1 MASRARSQPRAP
13 RTDATNALELAVA
26 RRQAWN
32 AGNRRHPE
40 LPTTLADAAS
50 AFETAADGGLA
61 PVAAEKSDQLI
72 REALAAR
79 GDRYRWGGAS
89 RGGFDCSGFT
99 RYLFARHAG
108 VTLPHSASAQARLGQ
123 KVARE
128 ALRPGDLLFFRTYRR
143 GISHVG
149 LYIGGNQFVH
159 AANTRRRVRV
169 DSLNEAY
176 YHNRFVT
183 ARRLKE
189 PLAKLP
195 WQPPPLDT
203 GLAPK
208 SSKDDDPKL
217 GEE

>member
-1 MASRARSQPRAP
+1 V
-13 RTDATNALELAVA
+13 ELAVA

-32 AGNRRHPE
+32 ARNRRQQQ
-40 LPTTLADAAS
+40 LPTNT
-50 AFETAADGGLA
+50 FETASTLDLAVDGGNA
-61 PVAAEKSDQLI
+61 PVNEGEDDHLI

-79 GDRYRWGGAS
+79 GERYRWGGAS

-99 RYLFARHAG
+99 RYLYARHAG

-123 KVARE
+123 KVPRE
-128 ALRPGDLLFFRTYRR
+128 ALQPGDLLFFHTSRR

-176 YHNRFVT
+176 YRNRFVT
-183 ARRLKE
+183 ARRFKE
-189 PLAKLP
+189 PPAQVP
-195 WQPPPLDT
+195 WAPPPQDT
-203 GLAPK
+203 RVAAQ
-208 SSKDDDPKL
+208 SSKSEDPPEDPPAA
-217 GEE
+217 EE